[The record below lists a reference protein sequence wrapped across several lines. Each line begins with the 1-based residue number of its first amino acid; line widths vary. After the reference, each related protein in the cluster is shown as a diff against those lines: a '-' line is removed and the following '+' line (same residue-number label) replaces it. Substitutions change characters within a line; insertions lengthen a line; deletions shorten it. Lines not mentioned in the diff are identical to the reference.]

1 MAVVTGVA
9 RAEFADQSCADLE
22 SARQAG
28 INRETERIN
37 TSDEKISESS
47 QAAQKCMLDFGIGGG
62 ASIGMGSTID
72 GILNGLVK
80 SLQSSACGALSSRS
94 IPDITQIAKNAGTTA
109 TNAATSAATS
119 AVNSARTGA
128 TQTVT
133 SASGSGLSG
142 LWDRLSGALGL

>member
-1 MAVVTGVA
+1 LAVVSGVA

-28 INRETERIN
+28 INREAERIN
-37 TSDEKISESS
+37 TSDEKVSESS

-80 SLQSSACGALSSRS
+80 SLQSSACGVLSSRS
-94 IPDITQIAKNAGTTA
+94 IPDITQIAKNAGTNA
-109 TNAATSAATS
+109 TNAATSAATP
-119 AVNSARTGA
+119 AARTGA